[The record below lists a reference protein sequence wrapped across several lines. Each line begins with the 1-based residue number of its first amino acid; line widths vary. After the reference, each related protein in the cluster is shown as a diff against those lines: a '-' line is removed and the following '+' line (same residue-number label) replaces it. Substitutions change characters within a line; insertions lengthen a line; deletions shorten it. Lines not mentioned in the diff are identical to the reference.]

1 MTLEYDVAIIGAGPA
16 GLQAAIH
23 AARKKVKVCVLG
35 KVSNSALVRAEIENY
50 FGVAPAKGKDMLE
63 LSAKAAAGFGATLM
77 EEDLLTI
84 EMIGSG
90 FKLKTESLKELTVKA
105 LVLAPGI
112 SRKKLNVEGEKEF
125 HGLGVSYCATCDC
138 NFFKKKTVAVL
149 GDASMAASAALLLR
163 EYASKVY
170 WVAKEFKA
178 SSELMEKVRVTDIET
193 VQAWPTRIHGDQVVK
208 GMTLDNGLDLVL
220 DGVFI
225 EMGAKGVADLAME
238 VNIFPDENGYIAV
251 DRSCATD
258 TPGVYA
264 CGDVTGLPWQL
275 AKAVGEG
282 CVAGLSVASYVRK
295 EKE

>member
-50 FGVAPAKGKDMLE
+50 FGVSPAKGKDMLE

-77 EEDLLTI
+77 GEDLLTI
-84 EMIGSG
+84 EMMESG

-178 SSELMEKVRVTDIET
+178 SSELMEKVRATDIET

>member
-1 MTLEYDVAIIGAGPA
+1 MEYDVAIIGAGPA

-35 KVSNSALVRAEIENY
+35 KVSNSALVKADIENY
-50 FGVAPAKGKDMLE
+50 FGVTSMKGMEMLE
-63 LSAKAAAGFGATLM
+63 TSAKAASGFGAAMLD
-77 EEDLLTI
+77 EDLLTI
-84 EMIGSG
+84 EMVDDR
-90 FKLKTESLKELTVKA
+90 FKLKTESLKELEVKA

-112 SRKKLNVEGEKEF
+112 SRKKLNVEGEKEY

-163 EYASKVY
+163 EYASKVF

-178 SSELMEKVRVTDIET
+178 SPELMEKVKGTDIEM
-193 VQAWPTRIHGDQVVK
+193 VSAWPTRIHGDQVVR
-208 GMTLDNGLDLVL
+208 GMTLDNGRELVL

-251 DRSCATD
+251 NRSCATD

-264 CGDVTGLPWQL
+264 CGDVTGHPWQL

-282 CVAGLSVASYVRK
+282 CVAGLSAASYVRK

>member
-1 MTLEYDVAIIGAGPA
+1 MEFDVAVIGAGPA
-16 GLQAAIH
+16 GLQAALH

-35 KVSNSALVRAEIENY
+35 KVNNSALLKAEIENY
-50 FGVAPAKGKDMLE
+50 FGTEPKSGKEMLE
-63 LSAKAAAGFGATLM
+63 ITAKAAAGFGAVLM
-77 EEDLLTI
+77 EEDLLNI
-84 EMIGSG
+84 EMEGEA
-90 FKLKTESLKELTVKA
+90 FKLKTESLKDIKVKA
-105 LVLAPGI
+105 VVLAPGI
-112 SRKKLNVEGEKEF
+112 SRKKLNVEGEKEY

-138 NFFKKKTVAVL
+138 NFFKRKTVAVL

-178 SSELMEKVRVTDIET
+178 SPELMEKVKGTDIEM
-193 VQAWPTRIHGDQVVK
+193 VQAWPTKIHGDQVVR
-208 GMTLDNGLDLVL
+208 GMLLDNGRDLTL

-225 EMGAKGVADLAME
+225 ELGAKGVADLAME

-251 DRSCATD
+251 NRNCATD
-258 TPGVYA
+258 TPGVFA

-282 CVAGLSVASYVRK
+282 CVAGLSAASYVRK

>member
-1 MTLEYDVAIIGAGPA
+1 MLEYDVIVIGAGPA

-35 KVSNSALVRAEIENY
+35 KVSNSSLVKAEIENY
-50 FGVAPAKGKDMLE
+50 FGISSMKGKDMLE
-63 LSAKAAAGFGATLM
+63 VSAKSAAEFGAVLM

-84 EMIGSG
+84 EMLDSG
-90 FKLKTESLKELTVKA
+90 FKLKTESLNEMTAKA

-112 SRKKLNVEGEKEF
+112 SRRKLNVEGEKEF

-149 GDASMAASAALLLR
+149 GEASMAASAALLLR

-178 SSELMEKVRVTDIET
+178 SPELMEKVVNAKDIEA
-193 VQAWPTRIHGDQVVK
+193 VQDWPVRIYGDQVVK
-208 GMTLDNGLDLVL
+208 GMTLDSGRDLVL

-238 VNIFPDENGYIAV
+238 VNIFPDENGYISV
-251 DRSCATD
+251 DRNCATD

-282 CVAGLSVASYVRK
+282 CVAGLAAASYVRR